1 MNKESENK
9 EVCQKGNELG
19 RNSFLCIQCLTPS
32 KTLYK
37 VSGISVKLTRCSK
50 CEAVIDPYI
59 ERELLLVAMDIILHR
74 KEAMRHLIFHRYL
87 QFWNNHTNGV
97 KEDNGLRGC
106 VIKCTLSMILLI
118 IEELIIE
125 TSLSDGSIDSVWS
138 LLLNFVK
145 EFTFFVIPLF
155 AAVCFIISRDSL
167 DASSYIMITRIFHSV
182 VFPSIFVNALLIF
195 MLVYEKSQVLLFI
208 STLFK
213 FSIQVMSITSVM
225 ECNGTLQKGTL
236 NFCVVIIS
244 IFLSCKV
251 FLEWRLIPPYDDHNF
266 KEQEYNE
273 WNF

>member
-1 MNKESENK
+1 M
-9 EVCQKGNELG
+9 
-19 RNSFLCIQCLTPS
+19 
-32 KTLYK
+32 
-37 VSGISVKLTRCSK
+37 
-50 CEAVIDPYI
+50 
-59 ERELLLVAMDIILHR
+59 AMDIILHR

-87 QFWNNHTNGV
+87 QFWNNHTNGD

-106 VIKCTLSMILLI
+106 VMKCTMSMIFLI

-138 LLLNFVK
+138 LSLNFVK
-145 EFTFFVIPLF
+145 EFTFFVMPVF
-155 AAVCFIISRDSL
+155 VAVCFIINRGSL

-195 MLVYEKSQVLLFI
+195 MLVYEKSQILLFI

-236 NFCVVIIS
+236 NFCVVIIFF
-244 IFLSCKV
+244 FLSCKV
-251 FLEWRLIPPYDDHNF
+251 FLEWRLSLPYVNHNF
-266 KEQEYNE
+266 KKQEYNE
-273 WNF
+273 WLTIAKINAFTKK

>member
-1 MNKESENK
+1 MDQLHNCHIFKYIS
-9 EVCQKGNELG
+9 
-19 RNSFLCIQCLTPS
+19 S
-32 KTLYK
+32 TL
-37 VSGISVKLTRCSK
+37 LL
-50 CEAVIDPYI
+50 AVIDPYI

-273 WNF
+273 WLTIAKINAFTK